1 MILNPAIFTA
11 TIEAAKAK
19 AASRPEVIRA
29 IDRAV
34 VEIERAAYW
43 SFADGVLTIKSTTS
57 GEMYKVDAAHDCP
70 AHSKVRKH
78 HIARLLMIR
87 YTERLAAAPVVAKAD
102 ERTELVHQ
110 IEAVWSREEWNRTHL
125 TLQIA
130 RRFGVVSLHQVS
142 VEHLRAIRA
151 AQIQRIRA

>member
-1 MILNPAIFTA
+1 MILNTKLFTA

-19 AASRPEVIRA
+19 AANRPEVLRA

-57 GEMYKVDAAHDCP
+57 GEMYKVDAAHTCA
-70 AHSKVRKH
+70 AHSKVCKH

-87 YTERLAAAPVVAKAD
+87 YSERLAVAPVVTEAE
-102 ERTELVHQ
+102 ERAQ
-110 IEAVWSREEWNRTHL
+110 AIEKIEKVWLRGPIRYDLGRWL
-125 TLQIA
+125 M
-130 RRFGVVSLHQVS
+130 RRFGVISLDMLPDHS
-142 VEHLRAIRA
+142 VKKIAAAIR
-151 AQIQRIRA
+151 